1 MSKDVIGLGLES
13 SCDETAASVVKNGRE
28 ILSNIIYSQIDLHRD
43 YNGVVPEIASRS
55 HLEVIN
61 SLIDKAMKDAGVNFD
76 DLDYVSTANRPGL
89 IGSLIISLQ
98 SAKAAA
104 YTLGIPLITVSH
116 LEAHMYAPYLEGA
129 EMLFPCIGLLVSG
142 GNTALFKIRGIGDYE
157 FLGRTRD
164 DAAGEALDKAAKF
177 MNLGY
182 PGGPEIEKAASRAIK
197 KSLFMPKLLADSNDY
212 NFSYSGLKTALVNYC
227 KKNPDYE
234 VIETAYS
241 FQERALELLVRKSI
255 RAAEDHGIKRIT
267 AAGGVTA
274 NKRLREIFKEKSGG
288 IEVVIPS
295 PVLCTDN
302 AAMTA
307 GLGYHYFISGNSASL
322 ESDVFPRE

>member
-13 SCDETAASVVKNGRE
+13 SCDETAAAVVKNGKE
-28 ILSNIIYSQIDLHRD
+28 ILSNIIFSQIDLHRD

-61 SLIDKAMKDAGVNFD
+61 GIIEKALKDAGVNFN
-76 DLDYVSTANRPGL
+76 DLDYTASANRPGL

-98 SAKAAA
+98 SAKAIS
-104 YTLGIPLITVSH
+104 YSLGIPLIAVSH
-116 LEAHMYAPYLEGA
+116 LEAHLYAPYLDGF
-129 EMLFPCIGLLVSG
+129 EMVYPCIGLLVSG
-142 GNTALFKIRGIGDYE
+142 GNTALFKIKGIGDYE

-182 PGGPEIEKAASRAIK
+182 PGGPAIEKAALKAVK
-197 KSLFMPKLLADSNDY
+197 KELIMPKLLADSEDFD
-212 NFSYSGLKTALVNYC
+212 FSYSGLKTALVNYC
-227 KKNPDYE
+227 KKNPDFD
-234 VIETAYS
+234 INETAYS

-255 RAAEDHGIKRIT
+255 LAAEKNDIGRIA

-274 NKRLREIFKEKSGG
+274 NKRLREIFKEKSRG
-288 IEVVIPS
+288 IEVIIPS

-307 GLGYHYFISGNSASL
+307 GLAFHYYKSGKFTSL
-322 ESDVFPRE
+322 EADVSPRE